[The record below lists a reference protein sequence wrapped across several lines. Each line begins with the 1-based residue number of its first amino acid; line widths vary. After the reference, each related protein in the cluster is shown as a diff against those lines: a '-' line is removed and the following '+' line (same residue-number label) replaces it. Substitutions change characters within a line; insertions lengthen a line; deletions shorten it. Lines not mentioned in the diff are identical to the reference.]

1 MMPVRGDIAENE
13 TFAPIMEE
21 LPALRG
27 LAEYIPNAIPSMS
40 HAKMTE
46 IQTALTEA
54 GLAPYMEEVL
64 NAQPLDTPDA
74 TGYVEAAMEAMRT
87 AGGLD

>member
-1 MMPVRGDIAENE
+1 
-13 TFAPIMEE
+13 
-21 LPALRG
+21 
-27 LAEYIPNAIPSMS
+27 MS